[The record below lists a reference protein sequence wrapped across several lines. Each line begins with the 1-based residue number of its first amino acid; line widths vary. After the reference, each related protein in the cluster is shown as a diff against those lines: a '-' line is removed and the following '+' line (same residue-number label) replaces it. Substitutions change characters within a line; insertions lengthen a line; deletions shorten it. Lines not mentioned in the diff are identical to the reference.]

1 MKYLLYIM
9 LSSMAVYVIYDL
21 LKSWIERLQKSSASA
36 EGSQGLPD
44 LTFALRQDKV
54 RQEFARRTRSKPAV
68 RQRSTSGNTRQSA
81 HPPTKALN
89 QHTDS
94 DNEVPVAAAIE
105 SPCVAIE
112 HIQAPALVEQGQQD
126 LIIVILARNLGNAPV
141 NLVSTKLQFHNS
153 DADVSHE
160 YTVRANVGNPQT
172 IACASSAEIR
182 LLVEIAPGA
191 SLGKITLI
199 PVVLARSGNGSAQ
212 MVNLATSKL
221 SQWQVEPCGRNLVI
235 VSEHQNNEMAGVPF
249 LLHLEVYRDQGLDI
263 SYDGRHRIDFSIS
276 SSPTPQYPE
285 YLDLVFQDG
294 KAITDAVFC
303 GYNTLS
309 EYRIK
314 ANEEKPGGAK
324 GVSEPIVLNSGPLGG
339 FRLDISS
346 PQKNKHP
353 LQGANTITA
362 IDIFNNIKYDY
373 QGPTTIS
380 ASEGTVSGL
389 AAAGDLVRG
398 SDFQNGV
405 ADLTALGMK
414 INLPGVAEEGK
425 LVKFTASGDNQS
437 GYSAEV
443 TILPA
448 IAMAPSVTQAMIRR
462 LWGFRRKRI
471 WVANAR
477 PDINQ
482 SLQEGFQRDYEVKI
496 LTLASGG
503 LQALID
509 SAPDVLFLGSGDASH
524 DGYNILRQVRQ
535 TPHMECLPIFF
546 VGPASEQESKIS
558 EVLRSGSVY
567 LAEPLSMP
575 ALRAMV
581 ADMLEQMSLV
591 QGRMPSQGARI
602 QGSENLVYQIISKI
616 GEGGMGYIYEA
627 RRLRDNQKVIVK
639 YLPPRDFANI
649 KSVVRFIQEAHTVL
663 SFQHENLV
671 SGFDALMDRN
681 RCFYVMEFIDGK
693 TLEEI
698 IRVNRKL
705 NAIQG
710 LRIVIQVARA
720 LQALDE
726 QHCLVHRDIKPS
738 NILVTDAGLVKLV
751 DFGIAKLGNHKLT
764 TVGIIL
770 GTPYYLSPE
779 QISDEEITIKSD
791 IYSLGATFYHM
802 VTGQLPFQGPDVYN
816 IIHQRVSNVPRD
828 PRQYEPALP
837 QEIVTIIMKMM
848 KTKPADR
855 YDSVGDLIADLDRAL
870 QCLESGMWSR
880 DATPTEYNIGR
891 IS

>member
-1 MKYLLYIM
+1 MKYLLYIL
-9 LSSMAVYVIYDL
+9 LSSLAVYIIYDL
-21 LKSWIERLQKSSASA
+21 IKTWIERSQKSSASPS

-54 RQEFARRTRSKPAV
+54 REEFARRTRNKSMV
-68 RQRSTSGNTRQSA
+68 SQRSISSGTRQDA
-81 HPPTKALN
+81 HPVAKVLKQPR
-89 QHTDS
+89 DS
-94 DNEVPVAAAIE
+94 AVVSSAGMEA
-105 SPCVAIE
+105 PCVAIE
-112 HIQAPALVEQGQQD
+112 NIQASALVEQGQKD
-126 LIIVILARNLGNAPV
+126 LGIVVLARNLGNAQV
-141 NLVSTKLQFHNS
+141 NIVSTRLQFHNS

-160 YTVRANVGNPQT
+160 YTVRANVGNPQA
-172 IACASSAEIR
+172 IAPESSVEIK
-182 LLVEIAPGA
+182 LLVEIAATA

-199 PVVLARSGNGSAQ
+199 PVVLARSGNGSTQ

-221 SQWQVEPCGRNLVI
+221 SQWRVEPCGRNLVI
-235 VSEHQNNEMAGVPF
+235 VSEHQNNETAGVAF
-249 LLHLEVYRDQGLDI
+249 ALQLEIYRNQVIDT
-263 SYDGRHRIDFSIS
+263 SYDGQHRLVFSIS
-276 SSPTPQYPE
+276 SSPTPEYPQ

-303 GYNTLS
+303 CYNTLS

-314 ANEEKPGGAK
+314 AKEEIPGGAE
-324 GVSEPIVLNSGPLGG
+324 GSSEPIVLNPGCLGG
-339 FRLDISS
+339 FHLDISS
-346 PQKNKHP
+346 PQKNKLA
-353 LQGANTITA
+353 LQGYNSLTA
-362 IDIFNNIKYDY
+362 IDVFNNIKSDY

-380 ASEGTVSGL
+380 ASEGSISGM

-405 ADLTALGMK
+405 ADLTALGLK
-414 INLPGVAEEGK
+414 INLPGVGDEGK
-425 LVKFTASGDNQS
+425 LVKFNATGDNQS
-437 GYSAEV
+437 GHSAEV

-448 IAMAPSVTQAMIRR
+448 IAMAPSATQAMIRR

-471 WVANAR
+471 WVVNAR
-477 PDINQ
+477 PEINQ
-482 SLQEGFQRDYEVKI
+482 NLEESFQRDYEVKT
-496 LTLASGG
+496 LTIEPGE
-503 LQALID
+503 LQCLTNN
-509 SAPDVLFLGSGDASH
+509 APDVLFLGVGDQDH
-524 DGYNILRQVRQ
+524 DGYKILRQIRQ
-535 TPHMECLPIFF
+535 TLHMECLPIFF

-581 ADMLEQMSLV
+581 ADMLEQTSLV
-591 QGRMPSQGARI
+591 QGRMPSQGGRI
-602 QGSENLVYQIISKI
+602 QGSENLVYQVISKI

-627 RRLRDNQKVIVK
+627 RRLRDNQKVIIK
-639 YLPPRDFANI
+639 YLPPRDFSNI
-649 KSVVRFIQEAHTVL
+649 KSVVRFVQEAHTVL

-671 SGFDALMDRN
+671 AGFDVLMDRN

-698 IRVNRKL
+698 IRINRKL
-705 NAIQG
+705 NSIQG

-720 LQALDE
+720 LQSLDE

-738 NILVTDAGLVKLV
+738 NILVTDEGIVKLV

-828 PRQYEPALP
+828 PRQYEPGLP
-837 QEIVTIIMKMM
+837 EEIVAIIMKMM
-848 KTKPADR
+848 KTRPADR
-855 YDSVGDLIADLDRAL
+855 YDSVGDLILDLDRAL
-870 QCLESGMWSR
+870 QCLESGMLPR
-880 DATPTEYNIGR
+880 DAVATEYDIGR